1 MGRSLTLLD
10 RVQVKSP
17 CTEDWNEMVGNDQ
30 VRFCS
35 HCSKHVH
42 NLSAMTRR
50 EAEALVL
57 KSNGN
62 LCIRYRR
69 NPETQTVMTLPIRLG
84 NALTRRLSLP
94 IAAGVM
100 AVTLNTAPALGQ
112 EPQIT
117 PRHQSFVLDG
127 TDNSDGLG
135 YVVHQEGGS
144 KVSARVTDQT
154 MAVIPGASVKLTSL
168 KTGEVRTCTTN
179 DEGKFELSL
188 WAEGQYSLELE
199 FEGFHSLQKE
209 FRWSSGEE
217 IEFAPLMMTVLGV
230 SESVEVSG
238 GSMGLIVEFSQVHKW
253 VYHTDDQAEL
263 DWPDLEPD
271 VQEFWDKF
279 EGCSKPEE
287 LEKLFQE
294 EGYAPDI
301 RGEFDAIP
309 LMGTAN
315 GDKKL
320 TKVLLKHGANANAQD
335 HFGVTPLMYA
345 MLSEGTAIPK
355 MLIQAGADVNM
366 ADKDGRTA
374 LMFAAFDGKTKVV
387 KLLIKVG
394 ADVNAKDKLGKT
406 VLDYAIDADQKG
418 ALLLLKAAGAKASTS
433 SKPVASEKKT
443 CTTR

>member
-17 CTEDWNEMVGNDQ
+17 CTEDWTEMVGNDE

-69 NPETQTVMTLPIRLG
+69 NPEPQMVVTLPVRLG
-84 NALTRRLSLP
+84 NAFAQRLSLP

-100 AVTLNTAPALGQ
+100 VVALNTAPALGQ
-112 EPQIT
+112 DLQPTGQQTIT
-117 PRHQSFVLDG
+117 VESTDRKSPEFVIDH
-127 TDNSDGLG
+127 D
-135 YVVHQEGGS
+135 GGS
-144 KVSARVTDQT
+144 KVSGVVKDQT
-154 MAVIPGASVKLTSL
+154 DAVIADASVKLTNL
-168 KTGEVRTCTTN
+168 TTGEERTCTTT
-179 DEGKFELSL
+179 EKGQFELPT
-188 WAEGQYSLELE
+188 GIDGRYSLEIESPGFAKFQQEVDIKAGDSLE
-199 FEGFHSLQKE
+199 FRAITLDIDETDVV
-209 FRWSSGEE
+209 R
-217 IEFAPLMMTVLGV
+217 
-230 SESVEVSG
+230 
-238 GSMGLIVEFSQVHKW
+238 MGIIVEFSQVEKW
-253 VYHTDDQAEL
+253 VYHKDEQAEL
-263 DWPDLEPD
+263 EWPDLEPD

-279 EGCSKPEE
+279 NNCSDSEE
-287 LEKLFQE
+287 LEELLVG
-294 EGYAPDI
+294 EGYVPDI
-301 RGEFDAIP
+301 RGQFDGTP
-309 LMGTAN
+309 LMGAAKS
-315 GDKKL
+315 DKNL
-320 TKVLLKHGANANAQD
+320 TKVLLKHGANSNARD

-345 MLSEGTAIPK
+345 MLSESTAIPK

-374 LMFAAFDGKTKVV
+374 LMLAAFDGKTKVV
-387 KLLIKVG
+387 KLLIKAG

-406 VLDYAIDADQKG
+406 VLDYAIDANQSAVIKV
-418 ALLLLKAAGAKASTS
+418 LKAAGAKPSASSQST
-433 SKPVASEKKT
+433 PKKET